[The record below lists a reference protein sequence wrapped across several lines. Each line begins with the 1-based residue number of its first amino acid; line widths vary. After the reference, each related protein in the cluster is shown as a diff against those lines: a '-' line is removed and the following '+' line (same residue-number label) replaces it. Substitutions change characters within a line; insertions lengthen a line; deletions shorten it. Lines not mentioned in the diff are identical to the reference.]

1 MPSNKFMPSNITKR
15 RSGGKRRTGSHTATR
30 KRRSMTNAAKHA
42 LALQIRE
49 YSPEQIDQ
57 DFARLRSI
65 GCRAKH
71 QSSRIHVGNRV
82 VDWATFAERLNTV
95 GSKGVSFYDFWQNR
109 ESYRA
114 KSYVRKYIDYANQ
127 QHRQT
132 EAKLW
137 YNLFRFYFTSINC
150 FRPLVAMEYYCM
162 FRPKC
167 VLDMTAGWGGR
178 LVGACALDVPRYVGI
193 DNNENLKEPYERL
206 AAFLKPR
213 SKTEIDFRV
222 QDALTVDYGKIEY
235 DMVFTSPPYYD
246 LETYRGGSAPFATPR
261 EKVLANTEPRAPLL
275 QGGTNT
281 NDTYDS
287 QFYRPL
293 FSKTYEHLAK
303 GGHYCLNIPEKIYNR
318 VCVDLLGPYTVR
330 FPLKKSDRQSIKK
343 KQYVEYV
350 YVWRK

>member
-1 MPSNKFMPSNITKR
+1 MFGNTQKR
-15 RSGGKRRTGSHTATR
+15 RAGGKRRASHTR
-30 KRRSMTNAAKHA
+30 KRRSMTNASKQT

-57 DFARLRSI
+57 DFARLRAI
-65 GCRAKH
+65 GCRAKN

-82 VDWATFAERLNTV
+82 VDWATFAQRLDTV
-95 GSKGVSFYDFWQNR
+95 GSKGIRFYDFWQNR
-109 ESYRA
+109 ESYRS
-114 KSYVRKYIDYANQ
+114 KSYVRKYIDYANR

-132 EAKLW
+132 EPKLW

-162 FRPKC
+162 FKPKC

-193 DNNENLKEPYERL
+193 DNNENLKEPYKRL

-222 QDALTVDYGKIEY
+222 QDALTVDYSNIEY
-235 DMVFTSPPYYD
+235 DMVLTSPPYYD
-246 LETYRGGSAPFATPR
+246 LEVYRGGSAPFATP
-261 EKVLANTEPRAPLL
+261 E
-275 QGGTNT
+275 GGTNT
-281 NDTYDS
+281 NDNYDT

-303 GGHYCLNIPEKIYNR
+303 GGHYCLNIPEKIYDR
-318 VCVDLLGPYTVR
+318 VCVDLLGPYTLR

>member
-1 MPSNKFMPSNITKR
+1 MR
-15 RSGGKRRTGSHTATR
+15 QYTR
-30 KRRSMTNAAKHA
+30 KFYTLRSRAAAANKTRRRKPRPSSMKGDSAKMSAIEKHE
-42 LALQIRE
+42 LAIQIRE
-49 YSPEQIDQ
+49 YSPEQISD
-57 DFARLRSI
+57 DFARLRAI
-65 GCRAKH
+65 GYRAKN

-82 VDWATFAERLNTV
+82 VDWATFPQRLDTI
-95 GSKGVSFYDFWQNR
+95 GSKGISFYDFWQNR
-109 ESYRA
+109 ESYRR
-114 KSYVRKYIDYANQ
+114 KSYVKKYIEYANG
-127 QHRQT
+127 QHQQT

-178 LVGACALDVPRYVGI
+178 LVGACAVDVPRYVGI
-193 DNNENLKEPYERL
+193 DNNESLKKPYDRL
-206 AAFLKPR
+206 MAFLKPR
-213 SKTEIDFRV
+213 TKTEMDFRV
-222 QDALTVDYGKIEY
+222 QDALTVDYSKIGY
-235 DMVFTSPPYYD
+235 DMVLTSPPYYD
-246 LETYRGGSAPFATPR
+246 LETYRGGGTNGS
-261 EKVLANTEPRAPLL
+261 PRAPLL

-318 VCVDLLGPYTVR
+318 VCVDLLGPYTWR